1 MIAVV
6 IGNGESRYGINLE
19 DIKPHA
25 TLIGCNAIHREFNV
39 DHLVCC
45 DQRMV
50 REVISN
56 QNSKIENIHTR
67 EKYYQDFR
75 KIQKIKTIKRLPAI
89 PYKPMIKADE
99 AEHWGS
105 GPYAV
110 LLAAESYNTVC
121 LIGFDLYG
129 NNHLLNNLYK
139 GTQNYLPGSANAVDP
154 AYWIHQLKRTFQH
167 YANVQFKIFN
177 NEEWQCP
184 DVWQQPNVEVLSI
197 KNLLPVVK
205 GLNTLY
211 NKSLEALDAHP
222 S

>member
-6 IGNGESRYGINLE
+6 IGNGESRTGVDLA
-19 DIKPHA
+19 KLKTQS
-25 TLIGCNAIHREFNV
+25 TLIGCNAIHRDFDV

-75 KIQKIKTIKRLPAI
+75 KIQKIKRIKRLPEI
-89 PYKPMIKADE
+89 PYEKLIRADDP
-99 AEHWGS
+99 EHWGS

-129 NNHLLNNLYK
+129 NEYLLNNMYK
-139 GTQNYLPGSANAVDP
+139 DTQNYLPKTANAVDP
-154 AYWIHQLKRTFQH
+154 AYWVHQLKRIFQH
-167 YANVQFKIFN
+167 YSTVQFKIFN
-177 NEEWQCP
+177 KEDWRCP
-184 DVWQQPNVEVLSI
+184 DVWKQANVEVLNI
-197 KNLLPVVK
+197 KDLQTVVTD
-205 GLNTLY
+205 LNTLY

>member
-6 IGNGESRYGINLE
+6 IGNGESRTGVDLNEL
-19 DIKPHA
+19 KSQA
-25 TLIGCNAIHREFNV
+25 TLIGCNAIHREFDV

-50 REVISN
+50 REVVSN
-56 QNSKIENIHTR
+56 QNSKIQNIYTR

-75 KIQKIKTIKRLPAI
+75 KIQKIKTIKRLPLI
-89 PYKPMIKADE
+89 PYSPTIKADE

-110 LLAAESYNTVC
+110 LIAAEKFDTVN

-129 NNHLLNNLYK
+129 NQHLLNNVYK
-139 GTQNYLPGSANAVDP
+139 DSPNYLPKTANAVDP
-154 AYWIHQLKRTFQH
+154 AYWIHQLKRIFQH
-167 YANVQFKIFN
+167 FPHVKFKIFN
-177 NEEWQCP
+177 EETWVCP
-184 DVWQQPNVEVLSI
+184 DVWKQPNVEVLNI
-197 KNLLPVVK
+197 KNIQSVVK
-205 GLNTLY
+205 SLNSLY
-211 NKSLEALDAHP
+211 NKSLEAFDAHP